1 MFFCYPVPPYSFLHS
16 LLLYTH
22 YTLRWK
28 LGRRI
33 WKTAETKLDAMF
45 CSLLRASFGNRNNK
59 RFLLP
64 VTGTDNWY
72 ITLVL
77 IDDAMSLVPE
87 FEFGIQPML
96 GAEKAQL
103 ICIYHN
109 THFPTVPSMT
119 RVYLG
124 RGKTR
129 HMLCRQPTINI
140 SIAHSINIGPRHQ
153 VSVLL

>member
-1 MFFCYPVPPYSFLHS
+1 MFIRCFVLPLEIG
-16 LLLYTH
+16 TN
-22 YTLRWK
+22 
-28 LGRRI
+28 
-33 WKTAETKLDAMF
+33 ET
-45 CSLLRASFGNRNNK
+45 NN
-59 RFLLP
+59 
-64 VTGTDNWY
+64 DSYY
-72 ITLVL
+72 ITPVL

-129 HMLCRQPTINI
+129 HMLCRQPTIKHFNRTA
-140 SIAHSINIGPRHQ
+140 STLDHQ
-153 VSVLL
+153 ATRYQSYRTLLQYSFYQ